1 MSFHSNSVA
10 HNNIEPPSVQESE
23 HLLTRYKDAISQV
36 EKVILGKN
44 AQVELMFVAL
54 LAKGHVLLDDTPGM
68 GKTTMARSMSAVLGL
83 NLHRIQFTSDLMPSD
98 VVGVNIYHT
107 PVGQAP
113 QSYFQPG
120 PIFSHLLLADEINR
134 ASPRTQSAL
143 LEAMAEQQVTV
154 DGVSHPLPHPF
165 WVIATQN
172 PIDFSGTF
180 PLPDSQMD
188 RFMFRMIL
196 GYPNEQSEMELLLG
210 KSAANQQHL
219 NKILSET
226 DVLQAQYIVGQQ
238 NVNERLVKYV
248 LRLVQAT
255 RQHSEIVTGLSPRA
269 GLSILHAA
277 RAVSWL
283 QNRDY
288 VTPDDVQRVFVDS
301 AAHRIVLGHHA
312 HNHDLRRSLTEKI
325 LHSTPTP

>member
-1 MSFHSNSVA
+1 MIFHSNSVTQTNFD
-10 HNNIEPPSVQESE
+10 HPSIQDSG
-23 HLLTRYKDAISQV
+23 HLITRYKDAISQV
-36 EKVILGKN
+36 ERVILGKN
-44 AQVELMFVAL
+44 SQVELMFVAL
-54 LAKGHVLLDDTPGM
+54 LANGHVLLDDTPGM
-68 GKTTMARSMSAVLGL
+68 GKTTMARSMASVLGL

-107 PVGQAP
+107 PSGQPP
-113 QSYFQPG
+113 QSHFQPG
-120 PIFSHLLLADEINR
+120 PIFSNLLLADEINR

-154 DGVSHPLPHPF
+154 DGFSHPLPNPF

-188 RFMFRMIL
+188 RFMFRMML

-210 KSAANQQHL
+210 KSATNQQSL
-219 NKILSET
+219 NKILSEK

-248 LRLVQAT
+248 LRLVQGT

-288 VTPDDVQRVFVDS
+288 VTPDDVQRVFVDA

-312 HNHDLRRSLTEKI
+312 HNYDLRRTLIEKI

>member
-1 MSFHSNSVA
+1 MSFHSNSPSP
-10 HNNIEPPSVQESE
+10 NTFEPSAPAESG
-23 HLLTRYKDAISQV
+23 HLLARYKDAISQV

-68 GKTTMARSMSAVLGL
+68 GKTTMARSMAAVLGL

-98 VVGVNIYHT
+98 VVGVNVYHT
-107 PVGQAP
+107 PQGQVP
-113 QSYFQPG
+113 QPYFQPG
-120 PIFSHLLLADEINR
+120 PIFSNLLLADEINR

-143 LEAMAEQQVTV
+143 LEAMAEQQVTI
-154 DGVSHPLPHPF
+154 DGVSHPLPNPF

-188 RFMFRMIL
+188 RFMFRMVL

-219 NKILSET
+219 NKILSEA
-226 DVLQAQYIVGQQ
+226 DVLKAQHIVGQQ
-238 NVNERLVKYV
+238 SVNERLVKYV
-248 LRLVQAT
+248 LRLVQGT
-255 RQHSEIVTGLSPRA
+255 RQHSDIVTGLSPRA
-269 GLSILHAA
+269 GLSILQAA
-277 RAVSWL
+277 RATSWL
-283 QNRDY
+283 RNRDY
-288 VTPDDVQRVFVDS
+288 VTPDDIQSVFVDS

-312 HNHDLRRSLTEKI
+312 HNQDMRRSLAEKI
-325 LHSTPTP
+325 LQSTPTP